1 MRLAQWR
8 ALARA
13 TGEPPLFGADD
24 FDMGLSPAGADAFWA
39 LLPEG
44 ATVILT
50 TASDPARWKRRAAA
64 VYEMRQG
71 SARARPHTAQ
81 RAVND

>member
-1 MRLAQWR
+1 
-8 ALARA
+8 
-13 TGEPPLFGADD
+13 
-24 FDMGLSPAGADAFWA
+24 MGLSPDGADAFWA

-44 ATVILT
+44 AAVILT

-71 SARARPHTAQ
+71 SAMAHAAR